1 MSSIINKQVE
11 VSNTDPIPVIGSFS
25 VAPQTVTSENT
36 TSVTVTNVVS
46 TILAANPNRK
56 GYTIWCNE
64 NKEVFIRHGAGAS
77 TTVFKYALTSK
88 GDYYEM
94 PADLTYKGDITAIV
108 ASGTADI
115 KVTELT

>member
-1 MSSIINKQVE
+1 MSFIINKQVE

-56 GYTIWCNE
+56 GYTVYNDSNQAAYIL
-64 NKEVFIRHGAGAS
+64 HSSGA
-77 TTVFKYALTSK
+77 TTSLFKYKLDK
-88 GDYYEM
+88 GSFYEM
-94 PADLTYKGDITAIV
+94 PSDLNYKGIITAIT
-108 ASGTADI
+108 ASGTAAL